1 MIYTKYMLKSPMRM
15 VLFSA
20 SALYIT
26 SLWNTGFTVR
36 MDVVSF
42 AISAVVVGILF
53 YFIKPM
59 TKLVLFPLNI
69 LSFGLA
75 SFLVFSFLFY
85 LIVTSFSLV
94 MIQSWVFPGA
104 KVLSVTIPKMTI
116 SGLQNIILS
125 SLSVSVIIKTLEK
138 IL

>member
-1 MIYTKYMLKSPMRM
+1 M

-20 SALYIT
+20 AALYIT
-26 SLWNTGFTVR
+26 ALWNSGFTVR
-36 MDVVSF
+36 IDVVSF
-42 AISAVVVGILF
+42 TMSAVVVGVLF

-94 MIQSWVFPGA
+94 MIQSWVFPGV